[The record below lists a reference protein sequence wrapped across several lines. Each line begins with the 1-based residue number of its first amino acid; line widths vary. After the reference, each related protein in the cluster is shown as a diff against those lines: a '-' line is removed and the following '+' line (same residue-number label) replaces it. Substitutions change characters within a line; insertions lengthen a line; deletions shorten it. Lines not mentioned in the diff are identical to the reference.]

1 MSEDFVPEKYIPEVL
16 GIERAL
22 SDIEE
27 GPFIPPPPK
36 PRGMTGSTPAPPPVP
51 NPELPQTTQPQP
63 PQGPSSQM
71 PMWNQFPYPPF
82 MFPPLPSPY
91 KQMYMGLANMERPTS
106 PTRRYN
112 RAINQDGPC
121 LADWFEEL
129 DQLLGEDDETYLS
142 LLPGMS
148 RMGVQRVYDLTLF
161 EPVEVETGTGCS
173 MAMAK
178 RVTAKAT
185 AVMEEIYKELR

>member
-1 MSEDFVPEKYIPEVL
+1 MSEDFVPEKYVPEVL

-22 SDIEE
+22 SDVEE

-36 PRGMTGSTPAPPPVP
+36 PRGMTGSTPAPAPAP
-51 NPELPQTTQPQP
+51 NPEPPQITQPP

-71 PMWNQFPYPPF
+71 PMWNQFTYPPF

-91 KQMYMGLANMERPTS
+91 KQMYMGLTNMERPTS
-106 PTRRYN
+106 PTRRYD
-112 RAINQDGPC
+112 RAINRDGPR

-129 DQLLGEDDETYLS
+129 DELLGEGDETYVS
-142 LLPGMS
+142 LLPGMV

-161 EPVEVETGTGCS
+161 EAAEVETGTGCS
-173 MAMAK
+173 KAMAK
-178 RVTAKAT
+178 RVTAKANT
-185 AVMEEIYKELR
+185 FIEELYKELR